1 MANHPDLFEHNRI
14 EAEPASKAFTPRH
27 AYNKDNVTLELLE
40 NLGDFDIFWSF
51 PKFFF
56 IPFSVSSFQ
65 VQDSITVYS
74 LLVEKKKKIPSNL
87 RQNLLELVAYYNE
100 SEAIEDGDET
110 RQVQNE
116 HDIL

>member
-1 MANHPDLFEHNRI
+1 MTEWIRTKNTCEEYAIGNR
-14 EAEPASKAFTPRH
+14 
-27 AYNKDNVTLELLE
+27 
-40 NLGDFDIFWSF
+40 NLVLGHFQKLSF
-51 PKFFF
+51 FM
-56 IPFSVSSFQ
+56 FSVSSFQ